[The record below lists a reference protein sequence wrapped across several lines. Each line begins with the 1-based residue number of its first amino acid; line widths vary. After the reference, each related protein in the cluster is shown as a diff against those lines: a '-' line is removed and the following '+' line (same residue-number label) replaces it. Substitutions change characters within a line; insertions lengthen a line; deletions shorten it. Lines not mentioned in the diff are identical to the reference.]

1 MRKLI
6 VIPLL
11 LVCAFLTTHAQPGK
25 TPANPATKVAI
36 KDTFAFYLLST
47 LDKVLRIAEDP
58 SKHPMLLAGEHI
70 RTHRTGEGIYQST
83 IAMPGAITSE
93 LKFVRTFRKEG
104 RSNWQWVLTIADTP
118 KGKDPRLSALVQ
130 KIDTLI
136 KNFDSR
142 TKASGAGVAIYTN
155 SYINTSWKNRDQIYL
170 TIGFSRKIY
179 NTEQGAIDSLI
190 SLYHPLLSDKTTAQE
205 CAEKFA
211 YAITIEGFEHEKAR
225 ELFTAQVLQIVDKNV
240 PAAFQVM
247 MGAPFFIDVKEIKA
261 KLSPSQQEQVV
272 KMAQQV
278 IGDYDKHMDK
288 LTRKDVVV
296 EKKKE
301 IEKEKPPSDPCE
313 KRLWDLKIKPGYY
326 VQGNGHIAYVREYSC
341 ATNTFSIA
349 YQDPKQNN
357 KLVLKSGISYAG
369 MKAYSYTSSAPFII
383 CSHCQGA
390 GHSMEYDWYQ
400 MGVGSNFYA
409 QSNKQRKYTCGVC
422 KGSGYIKVR

>member
-6 VIPLL
+6 FTPLL
-11 LVCAFLTTHAQPGK
+11 LVCSSLFVQAQPGK
-25 TPANPATKVAI
+25 TSAGPSTKVAI

-47 LDKVLRIAEDP
+47 VDKVLRIAEDP

-83 IAMPGAITSE
+83 IVMPGAVTSE

-104 RSNWQWVLTIADTP
+104 KSNWQWVVTIADTP

-136 KNFDSR
+136 RNFDSR
-142 TKASGAGVAIYTN
+142 VKAPGAVVSIYTN
-155 SYINTSWKNRDQIYL
+155 SYINTSWNKRDQVYL
-170 TIGFSRKIY
+170 TVGFSRNIY
-179 NTEQGAIDSLI
+179 NTEQDALDSI
-190 SLYHPLLSDKTTAQE
+190 VRLYHPLLSDKRTAKE

-211 YAITIEGFEHEKAR
+211 YAITIEGFEHSKAN
-225 ELFTAQVLQIVDKNV
+225 ELFTGQVLQIVNKDV
-240 PAAFQVM
+240 AAAFQVM
-247 MGAPFFIDVKEIKA
+247 MGAPFFIDVKAIKE

-313 KRLWDLKIKPGYY
+313 KKLWDLGIKPGYY
-326 VQGNGHIAYVREYSC
+326 IQGNGHVAYVREYSC
-341 ATNTFSIA
+341 STNTFSIA

-357 KLVLKSGISYAG
+357 KLVLKSGISYAD

-383 CSHCQGA
+383 CSHCRGA